1 MNSSI
6 YIFGNM
12 QQGYTQYPDD
22 ETTHEIFQNFA
33 LSAKAPTQLAIH
45 RDGSLMYYGYIRKLI
60 GEQYIGLCVL
70 LNGHMVN
77 DMTALF
83 TLFER
88 TMEQLAE
95 QGYLIKFDTDGSLIA
110 NTDHL
115 YMSKT
120 EVDSVSSRLQQEF
133 ESLDGCITT
142 LPPVNYTQSMD
153 SVGTFNFS
161 DDALKIVESTHNNG
175 YTYVYKR
182 KGFNTATM
190 DSYKGVLE
198 AVNTENEAL
207 KRQIEQMKAERISA
221 PTTVN
226 PEAKASGDSNILR
239 NLVIFFVVIALGL
252 IGYVSYQNV
261 HTSDKVEYE
270 FVDNTNDESANAYQ
284 QQTQQRRT
292 FNDLLKQG
300 YVYLQGHIS
309 EGPVSMY
316 LKFYQ
321 NEEGYESMRDDIV
334 FGILHYDNQPAN
346 AILMVEGNFTRDGS
360 ITLREFDGNRHS
372 GDIHGTL
379 DGYSFD
385 GEYVT
390 SNLAFIASVQ
400 DNPKI
405 PATYEKL
412 TDWLFSEYY
421 SDDVVDCAVIA
432 FTDKKVFT
440 ITESTYYSSDWN
452 QYLTRHIL
460 TEYDVTN
467 GSIVSKKNVYNP
479 DEVQVLAYSCKNQ
492 KITFIGQTVFMNG
505 GFRGVVGQLNIA
517 TDKWKDIASEIVS
530 AEFIDNGNKLQITGA
545 KSVDY
550 YDDYDYEAYGGYW
563 KYTYRTIN
571 L

>member
-1 MNSSI
+1 
-6 YIFGNM
+6 
-12 QQGYTQYPDD
+12 
-22 ETTHEIFQNFA
+22 
-33 LSAKAPTQLAIH
+33 
-45 RDGSLMYYGYIRKLI
+45 
-60 GEQYIGLCVL
+60 
-70 LNGHMVN
+70 
-77 DMTALF
+77 
-83 TLFER
+83 
-88 TMEQLAE
+88 
-95 QGYLIKFDTDGSLIA
+95 
-110 NTDHL
+110 
-115 YMSKT
+115 
-120 EVDSVSSRLQQEF
+120 
-133 ESLDGCITT
+133 
-142 LPPVNYTQSMD
+142 
-153 SVGTFNFS
+153 
-161 DDALKIVESTHNNG
+161 
-175 YTYVYKR
+175 
-182 KGFNTATM
+182 M
-190 DSYKGVLE
+190 DSYQGVLA
-198 AVNTENEAL
+198 AVNNENETL
-207 KRQIEQMKAERISA
+207 KKQIEQLQAVHQQSISTSKANKKSDGSIMRA
-221 PTTVN
+221 
-226 PEAKASGDSNILR
+226 IL
-239 NLVIFFVVIALGL
+239 LVFVIIGLVVAVIAF
-252 IGYVSYQNV
+252 I
-261 HTSDKVEYE
+261 KVK
-270 FVDNTNDESANAYQ
+270 NNNQIESASYSQNDSYDDNSTSQ
-284 QQTQQRRT
+284 KQQRRT
-292 FNDLLKQG
+292 FNDLLDQG

-309 EGPVSMY
+309 EVPVSMY

-372 GDIHGTL
+372 GDIQGTL

-385 GEYVT
+385 GEHVT

-440 ITESTYYSSDWN
+440 IAESTYYSSDWD

-467 GSIVSKKNVYNP
+467 GSIVSQKNVYNP

-505 GFRGVVGQLNIA
+505 GLRGLVGQLNIA